1 MATNTRGA
9 TRDIGS
15 ALTRMCMRH
24 RSIET
29 KLRQFTNALLESLIN
44 PLQERIEDWKKAAN
58 QLDKDHAKE
67 YKRARHEIKKKS
79 SDTLKLQKKA
89 RKGKGDLQPQLDSAL
104 QDVNDMYLLLE
115 ETEKQAVRRALI
127 EERGRF
133 CTFITFLQPV
143 VNGELTM
150 LGEITHLQGII
161 DDLVVLTAEP
171 HKLPPASEQVIKD
184 LKGSDYS
191 WSYQTPPSSPSS
203 SSSRKSSMCSAP
215 SSSSSAKGGGAPW
228 PGGAQTYSP
237 SSTCRYR
244 SLAQPAT
251 TTARLSSVS
260 SHDSGFVSQ
269 DATYS
274 KPPSPMPSDITSQ
287 HASSVTKTVLSSPPC
302 CLPAPLSATA
312 CWPLHGRS
320 PPALHLPRPR
330 KPASPLASAAPPP
343 RTGPRSAP
351 MSSPQ
356 APLCSGGRTEWSS
369 CETQSQALP
378 VGAPWAP
385 AGKRHR
391 DPGCPLPPSQP
402 STVRRCPPPPVTWP
416 WC

>member
-1 MATNTRGA
+1 METAEKECGALGGLFQAIVNDMKSSYPIWEDFNSKATKLHSQLRTTVLAAVAFLDAFQKVADMATNTRGA

-89 RKGKGDLQPQLDSAL
+89 RKELLGKGDLQPQLDSAL

-287 HASSVTKTVLSSPPC
+287 ICSSSGIECVVCVWCEEIWGSKSRMIQR
-302 CLPAPLSATA
+302 A
-312 CWPLHGRS
+312 
-320 PPALHLPRPR
+320 
-330 KPASPLASAAPPP
+330 
-343 RTGPRSAP
+343 
-351 MSSPQ
+351 
-356 APLCSGGRTEWSS
+356 GGRGLPWLNLAH
-369 CETQSQALP
+369 SQANTSP
-378 VGAPWAP
+378 
-385 AGKRHR
+385 
-391 DPGCPLPPSQP
+391 
-402 STVRRCPPPPVTWP
+402 
-416 WC
+416 